1 MFDNHLS
8 QLSRREMLAML
19 GAVAAPSVSGAAGSS
34 LRFSGL
40 DHVAIAAADTEKS
53 VAFYSRVFG
62 HDVLKDS
69 RSARRY
75 FRIGNGYIAIAP
87 PAQGQAARRV
97 DHICAGIVGFSQAGT
112 KSYLDDRGISSRETN
127 VGRYVTDPDGIQ
139 VQLWTE
145 NSWKE
150 LGNASPEGA
159 AGSETGVFR
168 PLGLDH
174 ILLRVS
180 DMEKSAGFYQKVFG
194 VAPQRTASPQ
204 RIWFQIGSGRL
215 GLSPVGAGAGVDHLC
230 LAVASYDRGPVATML
245 QDRGA
250 IIEPGESP
258 GSAMFRDPDEI
269 LIQVTARSSQS
280 SARAQ

>member
-8 QLSRREMLAML
+8 RRETLAML
-19 GAVAAPSVSGAAGSS
+19 GAVAAQSVNGAPDSS

-62 HDVLKDS
+62 YDVLKDS
-69 RSARRY
+69 RTPRRY
-75 FRIGNGYIAIAP
+75 FKIGNSYIAIAP
-87 PAQGQAARRV
+87 PAQGQAAKRV
-97 DHICAGIVGFSQAGT
+97 DHICAAIVGFSQAGT

-139 VQLWTE
+139 LQLWTE

-150 LGNASPEGA
+150 LSNASPEAA
-159 AGSETGVFR
+159 AGSEAPVFR

-180 DMEKSAGFYQKVFG
+180 DMEKSAAFYQKVFG
-194 VAPQRTASPQ
+194 VAPQRTASPP
-204 RIWFQIGSGRL
+204 RMWFQIGSGRL
-215 GLSPVGAGAGVDHLC
+215 GLSPLGAGPGVDHFC
-230 LAVASYDRGPVATML
+230 IAVAAFDRGQASKML
-245 QDRGA
+245 RDRGA
-250 IIEPGESP
+250 TIEQGESA
-258 GSAMFRDPDEI
+258 GSEMFRDLDGI
-269 LIQVTARSSQS
+269 LVQATGRPS
-280 SARAQ
+280 

>member
-1 MFDNHLS
+1 MLDKLLS
-8 QLSRREMLAML
+8 SLNRRETLAML
-19 GAVAAPSVSGAAGSS
+19 GAFAARSVSGAPDSA

-40 DHVAIAAADTEKS
+40 DHLAIAAADTEKS

-69 RSARRY
+69 RTPRRY
-75 FRIGNGYIAIAP
+75 FKIGNGYIAIAP

-97 DHICAGIVGFSQAGT
+97 DHICAGIGGFSQASA
-112 KSYLDDRGISSRETN
+112 KSYLDDQGISSRETN
-127 VGRYVTDPDGIQ
+127 VGRYVTDPDGTQ

-145 NSWKE
+145 NSWKQ
-150 LGNASPEGA
+150 LTNAAPEAATGA
-159 AGSETGVFR
+159 EGSVFR

-180 DMEKSAGFYQKVFG
+180 DMEKSAAFYQKVFS
-194 VAPQRTASPQ
+194 VAPQRSASPP

-215 GLSPVGAGAGVDHLC
+215 GLSPVGAGPGVDHFC
-230 LAVASYDRGPVATML
+230 IAVATFDRGKAAKML

-250 IIEPGESP
+250 TIEPGESQ
-258 GSAMFRDPDEI
+258 GSVMFRDLDGI
-269 LIQVTARSSQS
+269 LVQVTGRS
-280 SARAQ
+280 

>member
-1 MFDNHLS
+1 MFDNGFNRFN
-8 QLSRREMLAML
+8 RRETLTML
-19 GAVAAPSVSGAAGSS
+19 GAFAVKSAIGAQDSP

-40 DHVAIAAADTEKS
+40 DHLAIAASDTEKS
-53 VAFYSRVFG
+53 VAFYSRIFG

-75 FRIGNGYIAIAP
+75 FKIGNGYIAIAP

-97 DHICAGIVGFSQAGT
+97 DHICAGIVGFSQAGA
-112 KSYLDDRGISSRETN
+112 KSYLDGHDIPSRETN

-150 LGNASPEGA
+150 LSSASPEAA
-159 AGSETGVFR
+159 AGAEASVFR
-168 PLGLDH
+168 PLGVDH

-180 DMEKSAGFYQKVFG
+180 DMEKSAAFYQKVFAVG
-194 VAPQRTASPQ
+194 PQRSASPE

-215 GLSPVGAGAGVDHLC
+215 GLSPVGAGPGVDHFC
-230 LAVASYDRGPVATML
+230 LAVASYDRGGVAKML

-250 IIEPGESP
+250 TIEQGETP
-258 GSAMFRDPDEI
+258 GSLMFRDLDGI
-269 LIQVTARSSQS
+269 LVQVTSPRGA
-280 SARAQ
+280 AKK

>member
-1 MFDNHLS
+1 MFDNRFGYFN
-8 QLSRREMLAML
+8 RRETLTML
-19 GAVAAPSVSGAAGSS
+19 GAFAVKSAIGAPDSP

-40 DHVAIAAADTEKS
+40 DHVAIAASDTEKS
-53 VAFYSRVFG
+53 VAFYSRIFG
-62 HDVLKDS
+62 HDVLKD
-69 RSARRY
+69 RKSARRY
-75 FRIGNGYIAIAP
+75 FSIGAGYIAIAP

-97 DHICAGIVGFSQAGT
+97 DHLCAGIVGFSQAGT
-112 KSYLDDRGISSRETN
+112 KTYLDDRGISSRETN

-150 LGNASPEGA
+150 LSNASPEA
-159 AGSETGVFR
+159 AAVEGSVFR

-180 DMEKSAGFYQKVFG
+180 DMEKSAEFYQKVFG
-194 VAPQRTASPQ
+194 AAPQRSASPA

-215 GLSPVGAGAGVDHLC
+215 GLSPVGAGPGVDHFC
-230 LAVASYDRGPVATML
+230 LAVARYDHGPAEKML

-250 IIEPGESP
+250 TVESGEA
-258 GSAMFRDPDEI
+258 GMFRDPDGI
-269 LIQVTARSSQS
+269 RVQVTTPKA
-280 SARAQ
+280 AANK